1 MELGSMTTENTFQYN
16 EGYTQQTYSPH
27 HPKWKNNLK
36 HSPLKSGSIAL
47 ISRNKPN
54 HGNERHMQW
63 KLIISEERDWERWKI
78 SLWIGGIGSAEITTL
93 PKGIYRFNT
102 IPIKILKIFFTETE
116 IYSEIYI
123 GSWKTKDSQRNT
135 EQNNAFGGIIITYFK
150 P

>member
-1 MELGSMTTENTFQYN
+1 MTTENTFQYN

-36 HSPLKSGSIAL
+36 HGPLKSGSIAL

-54 HGNERHMQW
+54 HVNRRHMQR
-63 KLIISEERDWERWKI
+63 KFIISEERDWERWEI
-78 SLWIGGIGSAEITTL
+78 PFWIGGRGTAETTML
-93 PKGIYRFNT
+93 PKGTYRFNT
-102 IPIKILKIFFTETE
+102 IPIKIRKIFFFTETE
-116 IYSEIYI
+116 IHSEIYI

-135 EQNNAFGGIIITYFK
+135 EQNNTFGGIIITYFK